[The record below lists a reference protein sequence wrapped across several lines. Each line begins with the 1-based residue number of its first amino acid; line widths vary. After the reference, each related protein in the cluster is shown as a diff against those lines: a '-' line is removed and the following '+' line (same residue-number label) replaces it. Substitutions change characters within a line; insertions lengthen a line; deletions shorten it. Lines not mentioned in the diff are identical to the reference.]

1 MEKGRMSL
9 GVREVQIKA
18 IMRYYLLPVSILVI
32 KRVKDKCQQGYG
44 EIETLRQCW
53 WECKMVPVL

>member
-9 GVREVQIKA
+9 GVRELQIKA

-44 EIETLRQCW
+44 EIETLRHCW